1 MNAGILAILLLILFA
16 AFILLGV
23 PVAFSLGTA
32 GIIGLIIEDQ
42 NLMIFAQT
50 LISGINNFPYLAIPF
65 FILLGMVME
74 KSAISRPLVELGDE
88 LVGFLPGGLAMA
100 TVFACAIF
108 AAISGSGPATVAAIG
123 SISVPEMIRKGYSK
137 RFAVGIAAS
146 AGALGPIIPPS
157 IPFIIYGVSVEESI
171 AKLFLGGM
179 GAGLLIALFF
189 MLLSFAKAK
198 FEKVPLSQKRPS
210 ASKILKA
217 FWTAR
222 LSLIAPFV
230 VLGGIYAGVFTPTE
244 AGGIGSIYVIL
255 AGLFITR
262 TLTLRGLYECF
273 EKTAKTSAMIMF
285 VIGVAYLFAW
295 IMASWN
301 IPQIAA
307 KAIVDWADSP
317 FLFLIFVNVLFLLIG
332 SGLDT
337 PAAIVI
343 LAPILHPVAIKL
355 GIDPI
360 HFGTVVVVNF
370 VIGYITPPVAYNIF
384 VAKNLTDITMDEA
397 SIACI
402 PFFIASL
409 LALALITYVP
419 AISLFF
425 PRLFMG

>member
-1 MNAGILAILLLILFA
+1 MTPGVLAILLLILFA
-16 AFILLGV
+16 VLIAAGL
-23 PVAFSLGTA
+23 PVAFSLGAA
-32 GIIGLIIEDQ
+32 GIVGLIVEGQ

-65 FILLGMVME
+65 FILLGMIME
-74 KSAISRPLVELGDE
+74 KSAISGPLVELGDE

-123 SISVPEMIRKGYSK
+123 SITVPEMMRKGYSK

-179 GAGLLIALFF
+179 GAGLLVAVFF
-189 MLLSFAKAK
+189 MGLSFVKAK

-210 ASKILKA
+210 PARILRA
-217 FWTAR
+217 FWAAR

-262 TLTLRGLYECF
+262 TLTIRGLYECF

-307 KAIVDWADSP
+307 STIVRFAESP
-317 FLFLIFVNVLFLLIG
+317 IVFLLFVNILFLLIG

-343 LAPILHPVAIKL
+343 LAPILHPVALKL

-370 VIGYITPPVAYNIF
+370 VIGYITPPIAYNIF
-384 VAKNLTDITMDEA
+384 VAKNLADISMDEA

-402 PFFIASL
+402 PFFITAL
-409 LALALITYVP
+409 LALVLITYVP

>member
-1 MNAGILAILLLILFA
+1 MTPGLLTVILLVLFGVLIMV
-16 AFILLGV
+16 GV
-23 PVAFSLGTA
+23 PVAFSLGAA

-50 LISGINNFPYLAIPF
+50 LIGGINNFPYLAIPF

-123 SISVPEMIRKGYSK
+123 SISVPEMIQRGYSK

-179 GAGLLIALFF
+179 GAGLLMALFF
-189 MLLSFAKAK
+189 MVLSYAKAK
-198 FEKVPLSQKRPS
+198 LEKVPLSQKRPS
-210 ASKILKA
+210 ASRIVKA
-217 FWTAR
+217 VWNAR
-222 LSLIAPFV
+222 LSLIAPFI

-244 AGGIGSIYVIL
+244 AGAVGSIYVIL
-255 AGLFITR
+255 AGFFITR
-262 TLTLRGLYECF
+262 SLTLRGLYQCF

-285 VIGVAYLFAW
+285 VIAVAYLFAW

-307 KAIVDWADSP
+307 NAIVRLADSP
-317 FLFLIFVNVLFLLIG
+317 VVFLLFVNILFLLIG

-384 VAKNLTDITMDEA
+384 VAKNLTDISMDEA

-402 PFFIASL
+402 PFFVAAL

>member
-1 MNAGILAILLLILFA
+1 MTPGFLSVILLILFVVFIA
-16 AFILLGV
+16 AGV
-23 PVAFSLGTA
+23 PVAFSLGAA

-50 LISGINNFPYLAIPF
+50 LIAGINNFPYLAIPF
-65 FILLGMVME
+65 FILLGAVME

-88 LVGFLPGGLAMA
+88 LVGFLTGGMAMA
-100 TVFACAIF
+100 TVFASAVF
-108 AAISGSGPATVAAIG
+108 ASISGSGPATVAAIG
-123 SISVPEMIRKGYSK
+123 SISVPEMMRRGYSR

-189 MLLSFAKAK
+189 MVLSFAKAK
-198 FEKVPLSQKRPS
+198 LEKVPRSQQEPS
-210 ASKILKA
+210 ASRIFKA
-217 FWTAR
+217 FWKAR
-222 LSLIAPFV
+222 LSLIAPFI

-244 AGGIGSIYVIL
+244 AGGIGSIYVIA
-255 AGLFITR
+255 AGFFITR
-262 TLTLRGLYECF
+262 SLTLRGLYECF

-301 IPQIAA
+301 IAQIAA
-307 KAIVDWADSP
+307 NTIVRWADSKFV
-317 FLFLIFVNVLFLLIG
+317 FLLFVNILFLLIG

-343 LAPILHPVAIKL
+343 LAPILHPVALKL

-370 VIGYITPPVAYNIF
+370 VLGYITPPMAYNIF
-384 VAKNLTDITMDEA
+384 VAKNLADMSMDEA

-409 LALALITYVP
+409 LALACITYIP

>member
-1 MNAGILAILLLILFA
+1 MTSGFLTVVLLILFA
-16 AFILLGV
+16 MLIVVGV
-23 PVAFSLGTA
+23 PVAFSLGAA

-50 LISGINNFPYLAIPF
+50 LIGGLNNFPYLAIPF

-88 LVGFLPGGLAMA
+88 LVGVLPGGLALA
-100 TVFACAIF
+100 TVFACAVF

-123 SISVPEMIRKGYSK
+123 SISVPEMIRRGYSK

-179 GAGLLIALFF
+179 GAGLLLALFF
-189 MLLSFAKAK
+189 MVLSFAKAK
-198 FEKVPLSQKRPS
+198 VEKVPLSQKRPS
-210 ASKILKA
+210 ASRIVKA
-217 FWTAR
+217 FWNAR
-222 LSLIAPFV
+222 LSLVAPFI

-244 AGGIGSIYVIL
+244 AGGIGSIYVIV
-255 AGLFITR
+255 AGFFITR
-262 TLTLRGLYECF
+262 SLTLRGLYQCF

-301 IPQIAA
+301 IPQVAA
-307 KAIVDWADSP
+307 SAIVRWADSP
-317 FLFLIFVNVLFLLIG
+317 FIFLLFVNILFLLIG

-384 VAKNLTDITMDEA
+384 VAKNLTDISMDEA

-409 LALALITYVP
+409 LALAIITYVP
-419 AISLFF
+419 AVSLFF